1 VKMFLLVLCVG
12 LLVACGSEA
21 TPADNSGD
29 PAATAAPDAPAAT
42 AAPAAQALPPLMA
55 NIKGEAFDGDVP
67 VTMKV
72 GETYVFTGDSKGW
85 QVGTQ
90 NPELVEIAQGGTQ
103 GTFETNPG
111 FTAKA
116 AGLAIITI
124 TSPTDTILT
133 VMVTIK

>member
-1 VKMFLLVLCVG
+1 MKKLLLVLCVG

-21 TPADNSGD
+21 TPAATNGD
-29 PAATAAPDAPAAT
+29 SAAAAPDAPAAT

-116 AGLAIITI
+116 AGLAIITV